1 MNFDR
6 FSLRFFFFFRL
17 ISLNIVRIS
26 GYVIFTRV
34 LSVFNLTSKVKSKI
48 YLPLFEK
55 FLYADMH
62 DGCLTFQ
69 KPND

>member
-17 ISLNIVRIS
+17 ISLNVEIVRIS
-26 GYVIFTRV
+26 GYVIFTHAV
-34 LSVFNLTSKVKSKI
+34 NLTSKVKSKI

-69 KPND
+69 KSND